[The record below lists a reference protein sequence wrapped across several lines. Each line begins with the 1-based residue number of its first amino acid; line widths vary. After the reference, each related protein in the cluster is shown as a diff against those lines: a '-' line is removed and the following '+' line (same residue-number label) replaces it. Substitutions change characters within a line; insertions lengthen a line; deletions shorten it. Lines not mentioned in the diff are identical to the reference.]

1 VFLIQRALESTRLPL
16 TFHVLR
22 NGEEAVRFFDQ
33 ADGDAAR
40 TCPYVVILDIN
51 LPKRTGTDVLKH
63 MRASRR
69 CSRARVIA
77 VSTSDSPHDRE
88 QMARLGAD
96 GYFRKPS
103 GFDEFMKL
111 GDLIK
116 GILSRRTGSS
126 N

>member
-22 NGEEAVRFFDQ
+22 NGDEAVRFFDQ
-33 ADGDAAR
+33 ADRDAGR
-40 TCPYVVILDIN
+40 PCPDVVILDIN
-51 LPKRTGTDVLKH
+51 LPKRTGTDVLKQ
-63 MRASRR
+63 MRASCR
-69 CSRARVIA
+69 CSRAQVIA

-116 GILSRRTGSS
+116 NILGPGPSS
-126 N
+126 AN